1 MTKFPF
7 KDYPDGESRK
17 ESVPGTQDDTLVS
30 R

>member
-1 MTKFPF
+1 MTEFSF

-17 ESVPGTQDDTLVS
+17 ASAPGTQDDMLVS